1 VQSAALPPLSI
12 LDGKYQIVRQLGAG
26 GMGAVY
32 EARHRGTGR
41 RVAVKVIA
49 TGSLTKNPEVL
60 GRFQREAMASG
71 AIESQYIAQVL
82 DTGVDPATGGPYTV
96 MELLVGEDLQQAMAR
111 LGAIAP
117 DLALRIAAQACLGLR
132 KAHEAGVVHRDIK
145 PANLFLAKREDGD
158 IVVKLLDFGIAKVH
172 QDPLAGAEG
181 AGLTQTGAMLGS
193 PIYMSP
199 EQARGKKD
207 LDHRTDIW
215 SLGVVLYE
223 ALTGT
228 TPHGHVETFG
238 ELILQIC
245 SAIPRHVQELAPWVP
260 PQVAAIVHRAL
271 ALDPA
276 QRFAS
281 AVEMADAIGAQLPA
295 GHALTAAMFVPMPER
310 DRASAA
316 PRLELTSGMRS
327 PGPSFEGLQP
337 PPVVATAAPADAT
350 MMGLT
355 NTRPKPRSRTARAA
369 WIVPVAVATAAVL
382 GWGAWRMARSH
393 GDAIRATAVLSPAP
407 RAVPMAVESL
417 TPLPAERPAPD
428 RTVRVVVLP
437 PNAQA
442 EVDGVGVPVHGGV
455 VAVTGPLG
463 SIHHVRLSAGRRQG
477 SADVAIGEDGPLPPK
492 VEIDSAPSK
501 DAIANAPAAATAARP
516 TTAPAPPPA
525 PPPPAS
531 TSTGGLHMELK

>member
-1 VQSAALPPLSI
+1 MQSAALPPLAI

-49 TGSLTKNPEVL
+49 TGSLTQNPEVI

-96 MELLVGEDLQQAMAR
+96 MELLVGEDLQQAMER
-111 LGAIAP
+111 LGAVAP
-117 DLALRIAAQACLGLR
+117 ELALRIAAQACLGLR

-181 AGLTQTGAMLGS
+181 AGLTQTGAMLGL

-223 ALTGT
+223 ALTGS

-245 SAIPRHVQELAPWVP
+245 SAVPRHVQELAPWVP
-260 PQVAAIVHRAL
+260 PEVAAIVHRAL

-295 GHALTAAMFVPMPER
+295 GHALTAAMFVPLADR
-310 DRASAA
+310 DCASAA

-327 PGPSFEGLQP
+327 PAPSFEGLP
-337 PPVVATAAPADAT
+337 APRVVATAAPADAT
-350 MMGLT
+350 MMGVT
-355 NTRPKPRSRTARAA
+355 HTRPKARSRTARAA
-369 WIVPVAVATAAVL
+369 WIVPVIAVLAAVFA
-382 GWGAWRMARSH
+382 WGAWRVAGLH
-393 GDAIRATAVLSPAP
+393 GEPIQATAVLAP
-407 RAVPMAVESL
+407 VPRVEPL
-417 TPLPAERPAPD
+417 AAETLAPLPSERPVPD

-437 PNAQA
+437 ANAQA
-442 EVDGVGVPVHGGV
+442 QVDGADAPVRGGV

-463 SIHHVRLSAGRRQG
+463 SVHRVRLSAGRRQA
-477 SADVAIGEDGPLPPK
+477 SADVTIGEDGPLPPK
-492 VEIDSAPSK
+492 VEIDSPPPK
-501 DAIANAPAAATAARP
+501 DTVASAPAPATAARA
-516 TTAPAPPPA
+516 TTAPAA
-525 PPPPAS
+525 PPPAS